1 MAGTAQIIKRSFPIS
16 GNFNDQTILPFE
28 EQIYLN
34 IRDIITDL
42 EVLRAHQAGVNV
54 LLDADTTNTTYV
66 GDAGASD
73 PINAASDMVAATITT
88 IELGD

>member
-1 MAGTAQIIKRSFPIS
+1 MAGTARVVKRQWSLH
-16 GNFNDQTILPFE
+16 NFSVSAQAQVFE
-28 EQIYLN
+28 RAVYDN

-66 GDAGASD
+66 GDSGASD
-73 PINAASDMVAATITT
+73 PINVASDLIAATFTT
-88 IELGD
+88 PELDD